1 MKYSFFKLSFLVLF
15 LAYLPALSAQD
26 KTPEQAK
33 EPVDKL
39 KIDGEIVEVLY
50 TEDDT
55 LLLADLGDVYVSSLR
70 NFDSVDEYLRYMKYR
85 RYATKVYPYAVE
97 AIKIFREVEEITAT
111 MKPKKRKKH
120 IKRLHKQLKKEFT
133 DPLKNLSK
141 TQGKILVKMIEKEL
155 DKPFHTLIKSLRGGF
170 NAAYWSTISRP
181 FGYRLKEGYVKGE
194 DKILDAVL
202 NDLDISHKI
211 EK

>member
-1 MKYSFFKLSFLVLF
+1 MKYSFFKLSFLFLF
-15 LAYLPALSAQD
+15 LAYLPAVSAQD
-26 KTPEQAK
+26 KAPTQDK
-33 EPVDKL
+33 EPLDKL

-97 AIKIFREVEEITAT
+97 AIKIFREVEHVTET

-120 IKRLHKQLKKEFT
+120 IKRLHKQLKKEFN

-141 TQGKILVKMIEKEL
+141 TQGKILIKMIEKEL
-155 DKPFHTLIKSLRGGF
+155 DKPFYTLIKSLRGGF
-170 NAAYWSTISRP
+170 SATYWSTISRP
-181 FGYRLKEGYVKGE
+181 FGYRLKDGYQKGE

-211 EK
+211 EE